1 MGSRRN
7 ELNMHL
13 EEGVL
18 SYADGVVYMWR
29 EAEHC
34 DGTLPIVVTLTY
46 LAFGGVL

>member
-18 SYADGVVYMWR
+18 SYADGVVYMWC

-34 DGTLPIVVTLTY
+34 DGTLPG
-46 LAFGGVL
+46 AERNG

>member
-13 EEGVL
+13 EEGV
-18 SYADGVVYMWR
+18 DGVVYMWR

-34 DGTLPIVVTLTY
+34 DGTLPG
-46 LAFGGVL
+46 AERNG